1 MARVIRFTTSKFDV
15 SKERPNPINPIP
27 GESLLLWLR
36 SQALPEIAMSEP
48 DAEDWGWYSSVE
60 WKGRLYMIGSS
71 ASEEEGDER
80 EWILQI
86 DKHRSVKEKLLG
98 SEKMTQD
105 DECAWYFQRL
115 LEGEASFN
123 AISVDPEP

>member
-71 ASEEEGDER
+71 ASEEEGGER

-86 DKHRSVKEKLLG
+86 DKHRSVKEKLFG
-98 SEKMTQD
+98 NEKMSKD
-105 DECAWYFQRL
+105 DECALYFQRL

-123 AISVDPEP
+123 AVSVDPEP